1 MNTNLKKLLK
11 FAQIFILL
19 LLVYTLLIYISENH
33 QLQNNQNDTVFFRK
47 SALNSTTSNWV
58 INGRYSKDE
67 TECIENCMRQ
77 GGINCG
83 GVLYFACCKSQEKC
97 ITYPLGI
104 AKCQE
109 ILPDFRCFRP
119 S

>member
-1 MNTNLKKLLK
+1 MNTNLQKLLK
-11 FAQIFILL
+11 FTQIFLL
-19 LLVYTLLIYISENH
+19 LCLIYTLLIYV
-33 QLQNNQNDTVFFRK
+33 NQNPQLKNSQNETVFFRK
-47 SALNSTTSNWV
+47 SALNSTTNNWV

-104 AKCQE
+104 AKCYE